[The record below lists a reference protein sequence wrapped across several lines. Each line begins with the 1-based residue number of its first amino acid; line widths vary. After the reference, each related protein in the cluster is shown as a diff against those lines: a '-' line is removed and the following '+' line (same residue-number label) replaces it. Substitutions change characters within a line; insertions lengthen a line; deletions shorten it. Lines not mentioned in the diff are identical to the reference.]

1 MEETPKFFKC
11 SKCGALRKV
20 PSPSKVDLK
29 NMVGCSG
36 PVSGMCDGSF
46 TIEITVEEYNVTLE
60 KWDNERKNKNI

>member
-1 MEETPKFFKC
+1 MEETPKYFKC

-29 NMVGCSG
+29 NMVGCNS

-46 TIEITVEEYNVTLE
+46 TIEITVE
-60 KWDNERKNKNI
+60 